1 MTRFRYLV
9 DLHARTLAI
18 NLFFTGSNNNLFS
31 AKTTHP
37 EFLARTVAKAK

>member
-1 MTRFRYLV
+1 MTRFRYPL

-31 AKTTHP
+31 AKAP
-37 EFLARTVAKAK
+37 PAVFLPRAVAKAK